1 MQDLLA
7 QSGFDKLKE
16 GAIVTATI
24 TEIRQNDVVVDIGG
38 KSEGVIPANEFIDIG
53 DLQIGSQIDVYVEKL
68 EDKSGAPVLSFD
80 KAEQKKNW
88 DNILT
93 KFPEGS
99 IAAGRVKA
107 KVKGGLIVSIG
118 VDSFL
123 PASHI
128 DIQPPKNL
136 DQYVGQTYD
145 FKVLKINLDR
155 KNIVLSRRELIE
167 EQRANKRKNLLDSIQ
182 PGQVRKGVV
191 KNITD
196 FGAFIDLDGMD
207 GLLHIT
213 DMSWG
218 RIAHPSEILKQG
230 EEINVM
236 IIEVNREKERVSLG
250 LKQTTKNPWD
260 EIEHKF
266 PVGAKVHGKVVNL
279 VPYGAFIEIE
289 PGVEGLVHI
298 TEMSWTK
305 RITKPSELLKVGQE
319 LDAVV
324 LGIQKDDQKISLGL
338 RQLEPNP
345 WDMARH
351 NYPLGARVR
360 GKVRNMTTYGA
371 FIELEEGIDGMVHVS
386 DLSWTRKVNHPS
398 EILKKGDEV
407 DAIVLD
413 VDASQQRI
421 SLGVK
426 QLAVDPWTDIDA
438 FFKIGDV
445 VTGTVSKITSFGAF
459 VELKDGIDG
468 LVHISQ
474 ISEER
479 IEKVKDVLKPGQ
491 EITARVIKIDR
502 DERRLGLSVKA
513 ANYSEQQLAAETA
526 SFEALNRDSSGDMM
540 NLGDILDAASDKKD

>member
-1 MQDLLA
+1 MQELLE
-7 QSGFDKLKE
+7 QSSFDQLKE
-16 GAIVTATI
+16 DGIVSATI
-24 TEIRQNDVVVDIGG
+24 TEIRQNEVVVDIGG
-38 KSEGVIPANEFIDIG
+38 KSEGLIAAHEFLDIG
-53 DLQIGSQIDVYVEKL
+53 ELQIGSQIEVLLEKL
-68 EDKSGAPVLSFD
+68 EDKNGNPVVSFD

-93 KFPEGS
+93 TFPEGS
-99 IAAGRVKA
+99 VAAGRVKA
-107 KVKGGLIVSIG
+107 KVKGGLIISIG
-118 VDSFL
+118 VDAFM

-128 DIQPPKNL
+128 DVQPPKNL

-145 FKVLKINLDR
+145 FKVLKINVER

-167 EQRANKRKNLLDSIQ
+167 EQRADKRRSLLETIE
-182 PGQVRKGVV
+182 PGQTRKGVV

-218 RIAHPSEILKQG
+218 RISHPSEMLKQG
-230 EEINVM
+230 EEIEVM

-260 EIEHKF
+260 EIDRKY
-266 PVGAKVHGKVVNL
+266 PVGAKIAGRVVNL
-279 VPYGAFIEIE
+279 VPYGAFVELE

-305 RITKPSELLKVGQE
+305 RITKPSEMLKVGQE
-319 LDAVV
+319 LEAVV
-324 LGIQKDDQKISLGL
+324 LGIQKEEQKISLGL

-345 WDMARH
+345 WDMVRH
-351 NYPLGARVR
+351 NYPIGARVS

-386 DLSWTRKVNHPS
+386 DMSWTRKINHPS
-398 EILKKGDEV
+398 EVFKKGDDV
-407 DAIVLD
+407 DATVLD
-413 VDASQQRI
+413 VDPQQQRI
-421 SLGVK
+421 SLGMK
-426 QLAVDPWTDIDA
+426 QLLNDPWSDIDSH
-438 FFKIGDV
+438 FKIGDV
-445 VTGTVSKITSFGAF
+445 VTGQVTKLTSFGAF
-459 VELKDGIDG
+459 VDLKDGIDG

-479 IEKVKDVLKPGQ
+479 VEKVKDVLNAGD
-491 EITARVIKIDR
+491 EVSARVIKIDR
-502 DERRLGLSVKA
+502 DERRLGLSIKA
-513 ANYSEQQLAAETA
+513 ANYSSDELAVETA
-526 SFEALNRDSSGDMM
+526 SFEALNREVGTDMM
-540 NLGDILDAASDKKD
+540 NLGDILDEASKKEE

>member
-1 MQDLLA
+1 MNELLA
-7 QSGFDKLKE
+7 QSSFDKLKE
-16 GAIVTATI
+16 GAIVPGTI
-24 TEIRQNDVVVDIGG
+24 TEIRQNEVVVDIGG
-38 KSEGVIPANEFIDIG
+38 KSEGVVPASEFIDLG
-53 DLQIGSQIDVYVEKL
+53 ELQIGSQIEVMLEKL
-68 EDKSGAPVLSFD
+68 EDKNGNPVISFD
-80 KAEQKKNW
+80 LAEQKKNW

-99 IAAGRVKA
+99 VATGRVKA

-118 VDSFL
+118 VDAFM

-128 DIQPPKNL
+128 DVQPPKNL

-145 FKVLKINLDR
+145 FKVLKINLER
-155 KNIVLSRRELIE
+155 QNVVLSRRELIE
-167 EQRANKRKNLLDSIQ
+167 EQRTQKRRNLLDSIQ
-182 PGQVRKGVV
+182 PGQLRKGVV

-218 RIAHPSEILKQG
+218 RISHPSEMLKQG
-230 EEINVM
+230 EEVQVM

-260 EIEHKF
+260 EIDRKF

-279 VPYGAFIEIE
+279 VPYGAFVEIE

-324 LGIQKDDQKISLGL
+324 LGIQKEEQKISLGL

-345 WDMARH
+345 WDMVRH
-351 NYPLGARVR
+351 NYPMGARVR

-386 DLSWTRKVNHPS
+386 DMSWTRKVNHPS
-398 EILKKGDEV
+398 EVLKKGDEV

-413 VDASQQRI
+413 VDPNQQRI
-421 SLGVK
+421 SLGMK
-426 QLAVDPWTDIDA
+426 QLATDPWTDIDS
-438 FFKIGDV
+438 FFRIGDV
-445 VTGTVSKITSFGAF
+445 VPGVISKVTTFGAF

-474 ISEER
+474 IQEER
-479 IEKVKDVLKPGQ
+479 VDKIKDVLKPGQ
-491 EITARVIKIDR
+491 EVTARVIKIDR
-502 DERRLGLSVKA
+502 EQRRIGLSIKA
-513 ANYSEQQLAAETA
+513 ANSSAEQLAQETA
-526 SFEALNRDSSGDMM
+526 TYDQFSKSSGASDLT
-540 NLGDILDAASDKKD
+540 NLGDIFDEASKKE